1 MKIFLKPVLPV
12 PGPSEFRNISDL
24 FLLYSE
30 EKNNHPTQNA
40 ILTRKPLYV
49 STPLLLKAG
58 LKL

>member
-12 PGPSEFRNISDL
+12 PGPSEFRKISDL

-30 EKNNHPTQNA
+30 EKTTDQPKNA
-40 ILTRKPLYV
+40 ILTRKPLNV